1 MEVDMGK
8 AAVTMRELQKM
19 SAAMIK
25 ALPHTVPIQ
34 SDGETVAFLTPL
46 REPDPEAWKRVL
58 DQIEAHHAQLSPD
71 TKAWLEQ
78 FLDAREK

>member
-8 AAVTMRELQKM
+8 AAVT
-19 SAAMIK
+19 
-25 ALPHTVPIQ
+25 
-34 SDGETVAFLTPL
+34 
-46 REPDPEAWKRVL
+46 KRVL